1 MRCWL
6 FFKLQLWVINLRQ
19 PSNIISALA
28 ALFSFSNQRCL
39 QNCKGFF
46 KDSNTISDRELRV
59 GASWRN
65 FQISFNSFWVS
76 HWFLFFH
83 PYFKTL
89 MHDVEPHI
97 YLPIPKRDNRSF
109 SSRYSWPNFIV
120 GWPLIREILCN
131 MCIAIVCCD
140 AISFEINLYFSNEA
154 IFSTWPKSQ
163 DKNLNILR
171 TERTFK
177 MK

>member
-1 MRCWL
+1 MPGSKRSRIILFKYWKLLFLPLCCWL

-28 ALFSFSNQRCL
+28 ALFSFSNQPCP

-120 GWPLIREILCN
+120 SWPLIREVLCN
-131 MCIAIVCCD
+131 MCIAIVC
-140 AISFEINLYFSNEA
+140 
-154 IFSTWPKSQ
+154 
-163 DKNLNILR
+163 
-171 TERTFK
+171 
-177 MK
+177 